1 MFSLLEISRVQPLV
15 DSNLEEV
22 ISMDSNSNPS
32 YRVRLL
38 DSKFMFFI
46 VLALMLRHIVFK
58 YLIMRFDFLFQNFK
72 YFNLLFNY
80 EF

>member
-1 MFSLLEISRVQPLV
+1 MFSLLEIAPVQPLV

-32 YRVRLL
+32 CRVRLL
-38 DSKFMFFI
+38 DSKFLFFI
-46 VLALMLRHIVFK
+46 VLALTLRQIVFK

-72 YFNLLFNY
+72 YFNFLFNY